1 MKARRVKR
9 LRRLAQRLP
18 RGLQDIAFSKNGRPR
33 LGARRSLGKFGPAS
47 EVRKIDPGTGP

>member
-1 MKARRVKR
+1 MNARRIKR

-18 RGLQDIAFSKNGRPR
+18 RGIQDIAFSKNGRPR

-47 EVRKIDPGTGP
+47 EVRNIDPGTGS